1 MFQKHGLLLVYDAGL
16 MSQHLAVLPASS
28 FTSLFIQFSGY
39 TLSYQS
45 PPKEAGFVIWNVIGN
60 KGQRGNAAL
69 CCNVKPLARPV
80 VQESLR
86 R

>member
-39 TLSYQS
+39 TSFSFEERLESA
-45 PPKEAGFVIWNVIGN
+45 EI
-60 KGQRGNAAL
+60 
-69 CCNVKPLARPV
+69 LA
-80 VQESLR
+80 
-86 R
+86 